1 MLQNPNFLPAP
12 ILGKDEKEEMSEKR
26 QVSYWVDPEID
37 EAITDEVFAR
47 KKRDRLYSAT
57 KLTNEALRIYL
68 MVIRLQREFGD
79 ISEPYDLVRSALAQ
93 NFGKK
98 KAK

>member
-1 MLQNPNFLPAP
+1 MAQNPSFPTAP
-12 ILGKDEKEEMSEKR
+12 LEGKEDKEEMSEKR
-26 QVSYWVDPEID
+26 QVSYWVDPDID

-47 KKRDRLYSAT
+47 KKKDRLYSAT

-79 ISEPYDLVRSALAQ
+79 VSEPYDLVRSALAQ
-93 NFGKK
+93 AFGKK
-98 KAK
+98 KGK